1 MRGDRKPLLADADAL
16 SPAASFPAD
25 GPKTQA
31 KSEDTVPLK
40 EQKQN
45 GNQDQSQASIIVTAA
60 PASQPGA
67 GAASAAMT
75 PPAGANSP
83 AQAGAGTPGPPVP
96 LPTEAARAPQ
106 DENTAPSPI
115 VVQSARVL
123 ERMGQTEMRV
133 GVNTASF
140 GNVELHATVNQD
152 QVGASVATSHL
163 ELHAALLAE
172 MPSLQRA
179 MEQHHLRL
187 DSLELN
193 ARAGSQDSGGSAG
206 HQPRSQPGAQSGFR
220 FSQVGEPVGAP
231 DSPSPP
237 GWIAPHSAGLN
248 VHA

>member
-1 MRGDRKPLLADADAL
+1 MRGDGKPALADAEAS
-16 SPAASFPAD
+16 SPAATSPAD
-25 GPKTQA
+25 GPKTQP
-31 KSEDTVPLK
+31 KSEGTSQLK

-60 PASQPGA
+60 PSSQPGA
-67 GAASAAMT
+67 AAASSTMT
-75 PPAGANSP
+75 PPTGANSP
-83 AQAGAGTPGPPVP
+83 AQPAAGAPGPAVP
-96 LPTEAARAPQ
+96 LPTDAARASQ
-106 DENTAPSPI
+106 GENTAPSPI

-152 QVGASVATSHL
+152 QIGASVATSHL
-163 ELHAALLAE
+163 ELHAALMAE

-206 HQPRSQPGAQSGFR
+206 NQPRSQPGAQSGFR
-220 FSQVGEPVGAP
+220 FSEVDEPVGPP

-237 GWIAPHSAGLN
+237 GWIASRSAGLN